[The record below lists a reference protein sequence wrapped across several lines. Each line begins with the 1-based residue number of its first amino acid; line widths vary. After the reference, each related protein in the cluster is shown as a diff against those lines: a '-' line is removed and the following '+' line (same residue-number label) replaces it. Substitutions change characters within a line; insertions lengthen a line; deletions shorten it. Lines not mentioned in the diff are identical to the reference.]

1 MELKTYFAQDR
12 AGNLIPN
19 ATVTIYLTGTNTL
32 ATGLK
37 TATDAALSNPFTT
50 GADGKIQF
58 KAADGL
64 YDMQIS
70 YSTQIGPRITI
81 QCLDLVGQVAAAEQ
95 AAADAEAAMDRT
107 QQIIDDAGEQ
117 STLVVLAQP
126 DGASKVYKGKAP
138 LSETTPKSI
147 FSYLN
152 SSDRATLLSTTGS
165 KVDCDYALKAAIAD
179 GVMTLNLPRVKGR
192 YIFGNDPAT
201 LPSGFY
207 LIGEGCFRPYNP
219 LTDSAFDG
227 CGVVVEVASG
237 KTFPFYSNKRHVFR
251 DIVFNGRDRTTY
263 LLYSTNSSEQF
274 NGTRFE
280 GCGIYNFAVGLGW
293 SGYTGT
299 LFASRCSVSGNT
311 DGVRNLIDS
320 NLIAC
325 VINANNRGVA
335 LTGGSNNNNFEACRN
350 EWNTTDNYYAYES
363 VENTI
368 VGELCDRAGRGG
380 VVAGKDGQ
388 WIVTGVDVRRC
399 GANQAVGNDYSAN
412 FIIIDNGKLQIG
424 NVRTGKGA
432 NDSGDGGTTSPS
444 FNVSI
449 LGSGGGTLL
458 VSGSD
463 MTGFVTSAIN
473 QKATTVSKSITGCLG
488 VNDDVNVGM
497 NQVVNGRRIIGPL
510 SSGSLS
516 ASVGATLSV
525 TKTNIL
531 QNIYDTYITRAILIE
546 CRIGSTAQS
555 DYIKIPIGVR
565 HESNFYLDII
575 TSGIVANSG
584 RIGMSGTGVTVAL
597 SISATDGTIT
607 VLLTSVDGLARTVN
621 VSLLPS
627 M

>member
-1 MELKTYFAQDR
+1 MLQSVKISELPS
-12 AGNLIPN
+12 AGTLTEDDLIVVDQPDDTKK
-19 ATVTIYLTGTNTL
+19 ATLFQVSNYLE
-32 ATGLK
+32 
-37 TATDAALSNPFTT
+37 DV
-50 GADGKIQF
+50 
-58 KAADGL
+58 
-64 YDMQIS
+64 
-70 YSTQIGPRITI
+70 
-81 QCLDLVGQVAAAEQ
+81 VG
-95 AAADAEAAMDRT
+95 
-107 QQIIDDAGEQ
+107 Q
-117 STLVVLAQP
+117 STLAALAQP
-126 DGASKVYKGKAP
+126 DGSDKVYKGKAP
-138 LSETTPKSI
+138 LDEITQKSI

-152 SSDRATLLSTTGS
+152 DTDRATLLSTTGA
-165 KVDCDYALKAAIAD
+165 KVDCDYALKDAISD
-179 GVMTLNLPRVKGR
+179 GVMTLCLPRVKGR
-192 YIFGNDPAT
+192 YIFGNSPAT
-201 LPSGFY
+201 LPSGFFM
-207 LIGEGCFRPYNP
+207 IGEGCFRPYNP
-219 LTDSAFDG
+219 LTDSAFND
-227 CGVVVEVASG
+227 CGVVIEVAAG

-263 LLYSTNSSEQF
+263 LLYSASSSEQF

-299 LFASRCSVSGNT
+299 LFATRCSVSGNG

-320 NLIAC
+320 NLVAC

-335 LTGGSNNNNFEACRN
+335 LTGGSNSNNFEACRN

-363 VENTI
+363 GENTI

-380 VVAGKDGQ
+380 VVAGKGGH
-388 WIVTGVDVRRC
+388 WIVTGVNVRRS
-399 GANQAVGNDYSAN
+399 GANQPSGDDYSAN
-412 FIIIDNGKLQIG
+412 FIIIDNGKIQIG

-432 NDSGDGGTTSPS
+432 NDAGDGGIISPS

-449 LGSGGGTLL
+449 LGAGGGTLL

-473 QKATTVSKSITGCLG
+473 QKASTVSKSITGCFG
-488 VNDDVNVGM
+488 VDDDVNVGR

-510 SSGSLS
+510 SSGILAAS
-516 ASVGATLSV
+516 AGATLSF

-531 QNIYDTYITRAILIE
+531 QGIYDTYITRAILIE

-565 HESNFYLDII
+565 HENNFYLDVI
-575 TSGIVANSG
+575 TSGIVASSG
-584 RIGMSGTGVTVAL
+584 RIGLSGTGVKVAL
-597 SISATDGTIT
+597 SISATDGEIT
-607 VLLTSVDGLARTVN
+607 VLLTSVDGLARSVN